1 MKVGGHRIREHLR
14 LLMPLFIFL
23 MMVWLLR
30 LALSSA
36 GAPRSVWRLLSVT
49 GAAAV
54 AVFLSAWLIH
64 SRNFGG
70 YTNVV
75 VASLLLNLWGQVLI
89 VAAIVFSVVTNT
101 ENVFTRA
108 EFSIKG
114 DDPLHLRHIYG
125 HLTFVT
131 GLGTLFGVG
140 LGCLV
145 LWLLRMMVPGQK
157 IEGGAAQG
165 SGGRGRGIG

>member
-1 MKVGGHRIREHLR
+1 MRVGGHRIRDHLR
-14 LLMPLFIFL
+14 LLKPLLVFV

-30 LALSSA
+30 LVLSSA
-36 GAPRSVWRLLSVT
+36 GAPRSVWRPLSVT
-49 GAAAV
+49 GATAV

-64 SRNFGG
+64 NRNFGG

-75 VASLLLNLWGQVLI
+75 VASLLLNLWGQLLI

-101 ENVFTRA
+101 ENVFTML

-114 DDPLHLRHIYG
+114 DDPLHLRHVYG

-131 GLGTLFGVG
+131 GLGTLFGAG

-145 LWLLRMMVPGQK
+145 LWLLRMMVPSEKG
-157 IEGGAAQG
+157 EGVKG
-165 SGGRGRGIG
+165 